1 MSRPNHVSKM
11 PALKV
16 FLEKKNFFF
25 AKNGLKDPIN
35 SADWF
40 AYKTSKMKA
49 RECECNTGKHMQLV
63 VYPFHFVVGVQETET
78 VEITLKGEHNNT
90 WFQISAY
97 SLTPKELVSNLA
109 FLEGALI
116 RAWNALEKPTKGEIN
131 VTTDK
136 TLVMGS
142 LI

>member
-11 PALKV
+11 PALKT

-25 AKNGLKDPIN
+25 ANNGLKHPGN
-35 SADWF
+35 NATWY
-40 AYKTSKMKA
+40 AYRKSKLSS
-49 RECECNTGKHMQLV
+49 RECECNSHKGMQIV
-63 VYPFHFVVGVQETET
+63 VYPYMYTVGNVESES
-78 VEITLKGEHNNT
+78 VEIELVGEHNET
-90 WFQISAY
+90 WFKLSAY
-97 SLTPKELVSNLA
+97 SMSPAELVRNLPA
-109 FLEGALI
+109 LEASLI

-131 VTTDK
+131 VTTNK